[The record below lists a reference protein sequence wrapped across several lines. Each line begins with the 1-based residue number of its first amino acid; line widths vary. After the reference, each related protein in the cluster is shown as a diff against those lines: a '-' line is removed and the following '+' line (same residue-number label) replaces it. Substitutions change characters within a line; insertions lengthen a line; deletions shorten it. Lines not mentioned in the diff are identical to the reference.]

1 MLGAPASGKGT
12 QGERLA
18 EWLGLSHVSAGDL
31 LRRSIEEG
39 DPFGIEEI
47 LDRGDLVPDEITQR
61 LLFPELGEGF
71 VLDGY
76 PRSLD
81 QALDLDRHLESV
93 GRPLEGAVELVV
105 PEETLA
111 ARVALRAREEGRAD
125 DTEEVF
131 LHRLE
136 EWRETAKAL
145 RRHYDDRL
153 IQVDG
158 TGSEDEVFDRLVK
171 ALGDRVRT

>member
-18 EWLGLSHVSAGDL
+18 EWLGVPHVSAGDL
-31 LRRSIEEG
+31 LRRSIDEG

-76 PRSLD
+76 PRSLE
-81 QALDLDRHLESV
+81 QAVNLDRHLEAI
-93 GRPLEGAVELVV
+93 GHPLEGAVELVV

-111 ARVALRAREEGRAD
+111 ARVALRARQEGRAD

-136 EWRETAKAL
+136 EWRETSEVL
-145 RRHYDDRL
+145 RRHYGGRL

-158 TGSEDEVFDRLVK
+158 AGSEDDVFDRLVGSV
-171 ALGDRVRT
+171 GDPVQT